1 MTTRRSRMKINF
13 KNYISELNEAQMMT
27 IQDLLNNFRKV
38 FPYSDKDLS
47 VITYHVDGKDT
58 EDMVCTGVVQSEF
71 EEFGKYKV
79 TVKFHRDDIEQ
90 PFSVKNIGEVFCEC
104 KAFRYNTAYPDVQSK
119 TFFGQIQG
127 YNRIPNKVR
136 NPEKTP
142 SVCKH
147 LYSFLIYLYN
157 KGLIKNN

>member
-1 MTTRRSRMKINF
+1 MKINF

-79 TVKFHRDDIEQ
+79 TVKFHRTG
-90 PFSVKNIGEVFCEC
+90 S
-104 KAFRYNTAYPDVQSK
+104 
-119 TFFGQIQG
+119 
-127 YNRIPNKVR
+127 
-136 NPEKTP
+136 TP
-142 SVCKH
+142 A
-147 LYSFLIYLYN
+147 
-157 KGLIKNN
+157 